1 MQRRKRRS
9 TSSCNS
15 GNGACKALGRGLMT
29 MDHCG
34 LSRARERR
42 TASRSRRLIRLR
54 ATALPRARETV
65 KPIRGPLPSGSR
77 TQKAAKNG
85 HENRLPFSYTL
96 RKSCGR
102 SRRTRFGKPAM
113 ENYLSELTESF
124 LRPRARRRDST
135 ARPSCVFM
143 RVRKPCVLA
152 RRRLLGWNV
161 RFGILFQFTS
171 IKQPKRTGKPR
182 NNRSDRDK
190 PGIVFRARALRGWKS
205 NSPGLGGQ
213 NQGGEGGFAGGRL
226 LRHLPSASSSSIQP
240 VTVRLS
246 KYRPSCV
253 KVSGFAVLERGT
265 RLTDRRWLVHSSV
278 SGSSIPGRC
287 PRAFCAFVAALW
299 QFARQT
305 RMGASILPPDQAGA
319 ARRHQSRQTKSQT
332 PGLSRRGHVGL
343 YWPDS
348 GAQAQV

>member
-1 MQRRKRRS
+1 MPRVTLQQPAETFPNPSRRAISLHRLPHIVRTGRIKAARRGQQRGQSKLVHSQRSYQEPLQRRKRRS

-182 NNRSDRDK
+182 TNRSGRDK
-190 PGIVFRARALRGWKS
+190 PGIVFPARALRGWKS
-205 NSPGLGGQ
+205 NSPGLRGQ
-213 NQGGEGGFAGGRL
+213 NQGGEGGFAGGDSFAICRVPA
-226 LRHLPSASSSSIQP
+226 LPRSN
-240 VTVRLS
+240 R
-246 KYRPSCV
+246 
-253 KVSGFAVLERGT
+253 
-265 RLTDRRWLVHSSV
+265 
-278 SGSSIPGRC
+278 
-287 PRAFCAFVAALW
+287 
-299 QFARQT
+299 
-305 RMGASILPPDQAGA
+305 
-319 ARRHQSRQTKSQT
+319 SQC
-332 PGLSRRGHVGL
+332 G
-343 YWPDS
+343 
-348 GAQAQV
+348 